1 MKQYYIPYTPGEKK
15 FNYLPILYLYKI
27 AEYNKETKTY
37 NKIAMRT
44 LGELAEKIN
53 NAFGTSVISKS
64 TLSRVLNDERYKNF
78 LSYDRERKEII
89 LQNDFRSKPGEK
101 KKQSFIVLSEMEF
114 DFLAKSQ
121 DSLLIQY
128 FFYLR
133 YFCGISKSKKTDSTA
148 KQFLAACGYS
158 ATSGNYISRI
168 SEYNSLLSSSGF
180 LTIQKIREQG
190 KERNLYSL

>member
-101 KKQSFIVLSEMEF
+101 KKQSFIVLSEREF

-148 KQFLAACGYS
+148 KQFLAACC
-158 ATSGNYISRI
+158 R
-168 SEYNSLLSSSGF
+168 
-180 LTIQKIREQG
+180 
-190 KERNLYSL
+190 

>member
-101 KKQSFIVLSEMEF
+101 KKQS
-114 DFLAKSQ
+114 
-121 DSLLIQY
+121 
-128 FFYLR
+128 LR

-190 KERNLYSL
+190 KERNIYSL